1 MRILL
6 LTLSLSSLMVSC
18 NTNQSHRFKE
28 GDIISKI
35 KLDDSG
41 RVLSVN
47 LINNTSIDTYLTD
60 NFNIKIYKLDSN
72 GKYINWTDVFLNN
85 TFYLSDYMDTNF
97 SIWDYID
104 TIYFDSAMIKISDSS
119 YSKLKNEYLTKMN
132 IRDSLEELSAL
143 DCFEW
148 NLWSLLFIKKERL
161 YKKKIDLYPLL
172 VTKGS
177 FKIFYYYIPKK
188 YFYCDYFY
196 LELPDKINNHYI
208 FDNKIKSDTIF
219 ISYE

>member
-41 RVLSVN
+41 RVLSVS
-47 LINNTSIDTYLTD
+47 LINNTSIDTYLTST
-60 NFNIKIYKLDSN
+60 FNIEIYKLDSN
-72 GKYINWTDVFLNN
+72 GKYIYWTDSFLDNI
-85 TFYLSDYMDTNF
+85 FPL
-97 SIWDYID
+97 WHYID
-104 TIYFDSAMIKISDSS
+104 TTYFDDSGINEISDSS
-119 YSKLKNEYLTKMN
+119 YSKLTNEYLTKMN
-132 IRDSLEELSAL
+132 IRDSLEESSAL
-143 DCFEW
+143 DFLEW
-148 NLWSLLFIKKERL
+148 NLRSLLFIKKEIPFEE
-161 YKKKIDLYPLL
+161 KIDLYPLL
-172 VTKGS
+172 FVKGS
-177 FKIFYYYIPKK
+177 FKIFYYYLPKE
-188 YFYCDYFY
+188 YLLYDSFY
-196 LELPDKINNHYI
+196 LKLPDKIDNHYI